1 MLKCMTAVEGADII
15 ECSAFY
21 TWHCIFAKRLYAEIF
36 CKNVIC
42 NPSRNWVYI
51 ISGTKCGSSPSHYL
65 SSHHLLETPLYQKK
79 RLEFPTH
86 SGVESPWGPNKVSFE
101 DEAARWCSCVQRG
114 PLSWASIFPRVTPIH
129 GPGLLVRRHRAPNTR
144 FCILLLLPLRWCGNW
159 AWNPM
164 SGQYAI
170 RHIPAEN
177 SLYLNLGINIAKGTT
192 DPRVEFCF
200 PKWLL

>member
-15 ECSAFY
+15 ESLAFY

-51 ISGTKCGSSPSHYL
+51 ISGTNCGSSPSHYL

-129 GPGLLVRRHRAPNTR
+129 GPCLLVRRHRAPNTR
-144 FCILLLLPLRWCGNW
+144 FCIQLLKRTAPGPCLP
-159 AWNPM
+159 
-164 SGQYAI
+164 
-170 RHIPAEN
+170 
-177 SLYLNLGINIAKGTT
+177 
-192 DPRVEFCF
+192 
-200 PKWLL
+200 